1 MAVVLYGQNGGD
13 TRSKGRDRDKK
24 DEAEKP
30 VENNAPPSPD
40 KLRLDYV
47 ERFKTIAIGEMER
60 TGIPASIK
68 LSQAILESGGGTSE
82 LAVQANN
89 HFGIKCG
96 SDWQGKTYA
105 VVDDEKGEDGKPT
118 KSCFR
123 KYATVDQSFYEH
135 SEFLRDPR
143 KYNRYGYLFN
153 LGRQDYKAWA
163 TGLES
168 AGYATGSGYASKL
181 INIIEK
187 YELYQYDRQQ
197 DVVPPMSEQGESRRR
212 LGRVNDVKVVLSRE
226 GETLDDIARI
236 YRIRT
241 QKVVDYND
249 FGYAPGVRLA
259 ENTRIFIQSKQ
270 RVWRGRSTHHIM
282 REGQTM
288 FEVSQQYA
296 IQLDELLDINNMKR
310 GQEPAMNENVRL
322 RGRQKPTERI
332 RLRSVEDTPVTNRP
346 GGARPGGTAPSGRP
360 ATTTASTSGNRD
372 NDDDGRQM
380 TTDNTELFELGQQE
394 GTAVSPAYPSSGNN
408 NRPNNNNGNNTSGN
422 NKWENNNNGN
432 NNRPNNNN
440 GNNTSG
446 NSKWE
451 GNNNSNNQPGNN
463 NRPTDWPGSNPSPT
477 NNPPVATNPQPTN
490 RPSTSGVPF
499 PPTTDP
505 EPIPTVQTPEPPP
518 MIPDVA
524 APLYHTVIKGDTV
537 YSLTRRYN
545 ISAEKL
551 RELNSLKDNTLKLGQ
566 NLKVR

>member
-1 MAVVLYGQNGGD
+1 MKNFLFIPFLAMTVALYGQNNGD
-13 TRSKGRDRDKK
+13 TQSKGRDRDKR
-24 DEAEKP
+24 DGAEKP

-47 ERFKTIAIGEMER
+47 ERFKTIAMGEMER

-96 SDWQGKTYA
+96 GDWQGKTYS
-105 VVDDEKGEDGKPT
+105 VVDDEKGEDGKPA

-123 KYATVDQSFYEH
+123 KYATADQSFYEH

-153 LGRQDYKAWA
+153 LGRQDYRAWA
-163 TGLES
+163 TGLEA

-181 INIIEK
+181 INVIEK

-212 LGRVNDVKVVLSRE
+212 LGRVNDVKVVLSRD

-259 ENTRIFIQSKQ
+259 ENTRVYIQAKQ
-270 RVWRGRSTHHIM
+270 RSWRGRSTHHIV

-288 FEVSQQYA
+288 FEIAQQYA
-296 IQLDELLDINNMKR
+296 VQLDDLLDINNMKR
-310 GQEPAMNENVRL
+310 GQEPAMNENIRL

-332 RLRSVEDTPVTNRP
+332 RLRSVEDTPVSNRP
-346 GGARPGGTAPSGRP
+346 GGARPGSTTTRPNSTNTPGSRP
-360 ATTTASTSGNRD
+360 ATTASTSGNRD
-372 NDDDGRQM
+372 DDEGRQM
-380 TTDNTELFELGQQE
+380 TTDNTELFELGQQD
-394 GTAVSPAYPSSGNN
+394 GSAVSPAYPS
-408 NRPNNNNGNNTSGN
+408 PATT
-422 NKWENNNNGN
+422 NGN
-432 NNRPNNNN
+432 NNRPGTSTTDNRPSNNN
-440 GNNTSG
+440 G
-446 NSKWE
+446 
-451 GNNNSNNQPGNN
+451 
-463 NRPTDWPGSNPSPT
+463 NRPTDWPGNTPTT
-477 NNPPVATNPQPTN
+477 NNPPPVATNPPPVN

-499 PPTTDP
+499 PTTDP
-505 EPIPTVQTPEPPP
+505 EPIQTIQTPEPPP
-518 MIPDVA
+518 MIPDAA

-545 ISAEKL
+545 ISADKL
-551 RELNSLKDNTLKLGQ
+551 RELNGLKDNTLKLGQ
-566 NLKVR
+566 NLRVR